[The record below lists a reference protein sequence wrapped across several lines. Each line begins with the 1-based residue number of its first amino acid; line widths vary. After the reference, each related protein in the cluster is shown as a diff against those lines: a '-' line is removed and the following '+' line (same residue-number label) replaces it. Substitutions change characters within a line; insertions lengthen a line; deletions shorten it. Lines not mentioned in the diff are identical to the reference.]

1 MHLYL
6 PSRSFFR
13 FCTLGAALCLT
24 PACFPQQ
31 TPAAQQTPQTSK
43 EVERTLPT
51 YEGQTIS
58 GIELAGQPDVN
69 VSELTPLLAVKPG
82 DKFSRQKIDQSVAA
96 LKASGR
102 FKGVELEIRPEARGL
117 RILFV
122 LQPAVYFGMYHF
134 PGAENRF
141 AYSRLLQVANYPP
154 RGVYTPVDVRLAT
167 DSLERF
173 LQRSGY
179 FQAKV
184 HSELQVDHVHGIA
197 NVIFHIALGRRSDFG
212 NVVISGTSEQ
222 QAKQLS
228 DKLSSIW
235 ARLRTSAIRPG
246 KTYKLHT
253 VENATQFLENS
264 LAAQKR
270 LAAKVDLQGAE
281 YDPETNRADVH
292 FQVDPGPVVNV
303 KLKGAHVWSWT
314 KRNLLP
320 VYAGIGVDPELIQEG
335 RQNLVSYFQ
344 SKGFFDANVTTDVT
358 QQSNGETIIYQITKG
373 PRHKVED
380 VNITGNKTLDDDQ
393 LIGHVKVE
401 KANPWLFFLSH
412 GKYSDKLVRDSVDN
426 LKKVYAADGFSDA
439 QVTPKVT
446 SDDGNIVVTF
456 VVNEGQRDIV
466 DALDVVGNS
475 VPVSQLAPHGL
486 KLDSGKPYSQK
497 RADDDRNEIS
507 AQYLRMGFLNAT
519 FRELAAPVGKD
530 KHRLRVTYQIDEG
543 PRVITSRIETLGRKQ
558 TKPDLLARS
567 VTIPPGKPLREDQ
580 MLLSENR
587 LYTLG
592 IFDWASID
600 PRRHITTQTNEDVV
614 VKVHEAKQNVMT
626 YGVGFEI
633 INRGGSI
640 PSGTVAVPGIPPVGL
655 PSNFK
660 TSEKTF
666 WGPRGTFEY
675 TRKNFRGEAESLNFT
690 TFAGRLDQR
699 GSAAYDDPAFL
710 NSNWGTNLTITAEHD
725 AENPIF
731 SLIQGEGGYE
741 FHRPVSS
748 DKTQTVF
755 FRYNYRQTKL
765 TNLLIPDLVP
775 ASDQRVRLSTLSAS
789 YTRDTRDNP
798 LDAHKGIY
806 ETLEISLNPEFL
818 GSNVS
823 FARLL
828 GQMAYYKNVGN
839 RIIFANSIRLGLAQ
853 PFSNSHVPISEE
865 FFSGGGSTLRG
876 FPLNGAGPQ
885 RTIAACGDPNDP
897 TTCAKITVPV
907 GGNELLILNSEL
919 RVPLP
924 IFKGLGVV
932 GFYDGG
938 NVFPRIGFHQF
949 TDLYS
954 NSIGFGIRYATPVG
968 PVRFDIG
975 HNLNAPPGIKSTQY
989 FVTIGQA
996 F

>member
-1 MHLYL
+1 MHLHSFCSRPFLRIL
-6 PSRSFFR
+6 P
-13 FCTLGAALCLT
+13 LVAGICLT
-24 PACFPQQ
+24 LPCSSQQAPAGQQ
-31 TPAAQQTPQTSK
+31 TPETSQ
-43 EVERTLPT
+43 EVQRTLPT
-51 YEGQTIS
+51 YEGQKVS
-58 GIELAGQPDVN
+58 GIELAGQPDLN
-69 VSELTPLLAVKPG
+69 ASELTPLLALKPG
-82 DKFSRQKIDQSVAA
+82 DKFSQQKIDQTLAA
-96 LKASGR
+96 LKSTGR
-102 FKGVELEIRPEARGL
+102 FKGVELEIRPESEGI

-122 LQPAVYFGMYHF
+122 LQPAIYFGMYHF
-134 PGAENRF
+134 PGAEDRF

-154 RGVYTPVDVRLAT
+154 RGVYTPVDVRHAT
-167 DSLERF
+167 ESLEGF

-184 HSELQVDHVHGIA
+184 NSELQIDRVYGIA
-197 NVIFHIALGRRSDFG
+197 NVVFHVDLGRRADFG
-212 NVVISGTSEQ
+212 NVVISGTSQQ
-222 QAKQLS
+222 QAKQLA
-228 DKLSSIW
+228 DKLSSLW

-253 VENATQFLENS
+253 VENATQYLENS
-264 LAAQKR
+264 LTSQKH
-270 LAAKVDLQGAE
+270 LAAKVELQGAE

-292 FQVDPGPVVNV
+292 FQIDPGPVVNV

-314 KRNLLP
+314 QRNLLP
-320 VYAGIGVDPELIQEG
+320 IYAGIGVDPELIQEG
-335 RQNLVSYFQ
+335 RQDLVSYFQ

-358 QQSNGETIIYQITKG
+358 QQSNGETITYQITKG
-373 PRHKVED
+373 PRHKVEK
-380 VNITGNKTLDDDQ
+380 VNITGNKTLGDDQ
-393 LIGHVKVE
+393 LVGHVKVE
-401 KANPWLFFLSH
+401 KANPWLLFFSH
-412 GKYSDKLVRDSVDN
+412 GKYSDALLRDSVDN
-426 LKKVYAADGFSDA
+426 LKKVYAAEGFSDA
-439 QVTPKVT
+439 QVTPKV
-446 SDDGNIVVTF
+446 SSAAGNITVTF

-475 VPVSQLAPHGL
+475 IPVSQLAPHGL
-486 KLDSGKPYSQK
+486 KLDPGKPYSQK

-507 AQYLRMGFLNAT
+507 AQYLRLGFLNAT

-543 PRVITSRIETLGRKQ
+543 PRVITSRIETLGRRV
-558 TKPDLLARS
+558 TKPDLIARS
-567 VTIPPGKPLREDQ
+567 VTIPPDKPLREDQ

-592 IFDWASID
+592 IFDWASVD
-600 PRRHITTQTNEDVV
+600 PRRHITTQTSEDVV

-626 YGVGFEI
+626 YGIGFEV
-633 INRGGSI
+633 INRGGSV
-640 PSGTVAVPGIPPVGL
+640 PSGTVAVPGVPPVGL
-655 PSNFK
+655 PSNFA
-660 TSEKTF
+660 TSERTF

-675 TRKNFRGEAESLNFT
+675 TRKNFRGEAESLTFS

-710 NSNWGTNLTITAEHD
+710 NSSWGTNLTLTAEHD

-731 SLIQGEGGYE
+731 SLVQGEAGYE

-748 DKTQTVF
+748 DKTQTVYL
-755 FRYNYRQTKL
+755 RYNYRQTKL
-765 TNLLIPDLVP
+765 TDLLIPELVP
-775 ASDQRVRLSTLSAS
+775 ASDLRVRLSTLSAS
-789 YTRDTRDNP
+789 YTRDTRDNA

-828 GQMAYYKNVGN
+828 GQTAYYKNIGSG
-839 RIIFANSIRLGLAQ
+839 IIFANSIRLGLAQ
-853 PFSNSHVPISEE
+853 PFSDSHVPISEE

-885 RTIAACGDPNDP
+885 HNIEVCGTNG
-897 TTCAKITVPV
+897 CSQITVPV
-907 GGNELLILNSEL
+907 GGNELLLLNSEL

-924 IFKGLGVV
+924 IKKGLGIV

-954 NSIGFGIRYATPVG
+954 NSIGVGLRYATPVG
-968 PVRFDIG
+968 PIRFDIG
-975 HNLNAPPGIKSTQY
+975 HNLNAPPGIKATQY